1 MWTDWVNSGYILAMV
16 VYTMINRVWVMLP
29 ILLGS
34 ILVSILYK
42 QHLGKTSFFDI
53 QSGAVI
59 LQVSFIGLAGLISYS
74 IGILDRVWST
84 LSYYGMLSVLLGGVY
99 VGNYI
104 YTWIVSTSFI
114 QSILSW
120 FQAIPDKLLQSKV
133 ILSIFGVFLLF
144 PLIFYILYQVEPN
157 LYRILSTNAIAIGIL
172 DLILTA
178 GSFFVY
184 RAFSLDSV
192 NVALVQTI
200 WMGLLCFLFAG
211 SYFFYEGIPFSQL
224 EQIGMYCIG
233 GGLGIGLLLTIIVL
247 VWHLFMQPWT
257 WHILLGLLLGGIAFT
272 GLLFLYKLIPPSL
285 QTRIQLFWIWILTG
299 IKHNMATT
307 SAMVWGAILVELY
320 IIFKLNTKYRI
331 EINQG
336 TSIQEDT
343 LSLSTLTGSINTQS
357 SYVYG
362 LSFALRLEPQPPD
375 RSAASTVFTTV
386 LNYGEIPRVAYN
398 ASLNTLR
405 ITMKQQDGTVRVM
418 CDVEV
423 PLQMWFHMYIGYDH
437 GVVDIF
443 YNGKLVQTKQN
454 VIPYLT
460 TSTITMGATDG
471 IIGDISNV
479 RVFTE
484 ALSYDKIKKLS

>member
-1 MWTDWVNSGYILAMV
+1 
-16 VYTMINRVWVMLP
+16 
-29 ILLGS
+29 
-34 ILVSILYK
+34 
-42 QHLGKTSFFDI
+42 
-53 QSGAVI
+53 
-59 LQVSFIGLAGLISYS
+59 
-74 IGILDRVWST
+74 
-84 LSYYGMLSVLLGGVY
+84 
-99 VGNYI
+99 
-104 YTWIVSTSFI
+104 
-114 QSILSW
+114 
-120 FQAIPDKLLQSKV
+120 
-133 ILSIFGVFLLF
+133 
-144 PLIFYILYQVEPN
+144 
-157 LYRILSTNAIAIGIL
+157 
-172 DLILTA
+172 
-178 GSFFVY
+178 
-184 RAFSLDSV
+184 
-192 NVALVQTI
+192 
-200 WMGLLCFLFAG
+200 
-211 SYFFYEGIPFSQL
+211 
-224 EQIGMYCIG
+224 MYCIG

-247 VWHLFMQPWT
+247 VWHIVMQPWT
-257 WHILLGLLLGGIAFT
+257 WHILLGLFLGGIAFT

-299 IKHNMATT
+299 IKHDMATT
-307 SAMVWGAILVELY
+307 SAIVWGAILVELY
-320 IIFKLNTKYRI
+320 ILFKLNKTYRI

-443 YNGKLVQTKQN
+443 YNGNLVQTKQN